1 VKCPQD
7 DQEAVE
13 RHAVEW
19 RRQNEAPGLRPL
31 GRRLAGGG
39 AGGAGNRAGT
49 PQAPPQP
56 LQAPPEQQRLRQ
68 QQQQQQQE
76 EEPRPINE
84 RQPLPPSTPRRQPSP
99 PVRPPESVPLPLPS
113 GDGDTRGGIDF
124 PQPVAAAALG
134 DDANSPMTEAPLPT
148 RIEDEV
154 EQVAFCERLLC
165 SYGVLITLPR
175 LQVQPAAAIMIT
187 GGTSGER
194 QQASAPAI

>member
-1 VKCPQD
+1 MNCPQD

-31 GRRLAGGG
+31 GRRPAGGG
-39 AGGAGNRAGT
+39 AGGAGNRAAT
-49 PQAPPQP
+49 PQAPPLP
-56 LQAPPEQQRLRQ
+56 PQAPPEQQQRRR
-68 QQQQQQQE
+68 QQQE
-76 EEPRPINE
+76 ELRPLNE
-84 RQPLPPSTPRRQPSP
+84 RQPLPPSTPRQQPSP
-99 PVRPPESVPLPLPS
+99 PVRPPESVPLPVPS
-113 GDGDTRGGIDF
+113 GDGDARGGVAI

-134 DDANSPMTEAPLPT
+134 DDANSPMTVAPLPT

-165 SYGVLITLPR
+165 SSGVSITLPR